1 MTDFSDLFQILSMIF
16 FLLTDGKSLVHV
28 LQVNFSVTG
37 NTFLFLWF
45 FLINISDN
53 FTH

>member
-28 LQVNFSVTG
+28 LQVNFLCYRKYIFIFMV
-37 NTFLFLWF
+37 